1 MIRSR
6 SARSRACALVG
17 TGVLAT
23 TLSFGAAAPV
33 GATPTGLDEI
43 ALAPASAGSGV
54 PLPDSILSADG
65 PVDVFVQTRGDSA
78 LEAHTKTE
86 DQGGSETTARIA
98 ADDTAERNAE
108 VTDQVAGDLAEID
121 PDATVLY
128 TSTYSVPGIAV
139 SAEVDTLRRLAEQ
152 PEVEKISRI
161 VPQSIELPA
170 VAGAEPAN
178 AASDALTRSVDAW
191 QQTGRTGKGV
201 TVAVIDTGVDYTH
214 ADFGGPGTTDV
225 YAQAL
230 ASTDA
235 PKPGWF
241 DASKYL
247 GGWDFAGATYNGATG
262 TPGYDPVPVPDANPI
277 DGPGGNHGTHVAGT
291 AVGLGVDRDSRTF
304 RGDYSELSSESV
316 RSSFS
321 IGPGSA
327 PEAGLIA
334 LKVFGD
340 GGGSTSLTGA
350 ALEWIAQ
357 EVASGT
363 EIDVVNL
370 SLGTNYGAIDDPDN
384 AKLEVLVA
392 AGVLPVVAAG
402 NSGDVIDVG
411 GSPGT
416 AMGALT
422 VAASASGY
430 GLADAARATIGDP
443 AENPS
448 QQIRVQYAQQ
458 YSWTFDVAAHV
469 TALTDPENADGC
481 KPFSAADRQRVAGE
495 IAWLEWDDADVACG
509 SAVRFDNAADAG
521 AVGVV
526 LTGQANSFENGIAG
540 NTDIPGAQLT
550 GDDTDALRPALEE
563 GRLTIELRSDL
574 RRTVE
579 VFDSSRVD
587 TAASFTSRGTHGSI
601 DDVLK
606 PDVSAPGVSIV
617 SAGNGSGTGREVMS
631 GTSMASPH
639 TAGVAALVVQAH
651 PDWSAERV
659 KQQVMNTAAHDIVT
673 AGAAPRAY
681 GPARVGAGRVDALA
695 AIESGI
701 SLRSVENG
709 ELLSASFGVVDAG
722 TEPVT
727 VTRTVTVGNDGAEAA
742 TLDLRYS
749 PRTETPGVAY
759 DVSPATVTVPAG
771 GSTDVTLTLRI
782 ADPTALRRTL
792 DPTMSAETGGAARQ
806 YLADASGVLE
816 ATGGQGTFP
825 VRLSVYAAPR
835 PYSATR
841 TEGVSFD
848 GSTGTLA
855 VTGRGL
861 DQGEGSERY
870 RSLMVPLIL
879 GATDPDDTFPDTSAQ
894 HTLESA
900 DILAVGASSTA
911 PLLHDPTKGVLTFGV
926 QMDGEWARLS
936 PLTWPMVQLDLNGDT
951 RADFV
956 VQVQPGV
963 DGDVPVAMT
972 VDAVTG
978 AVVEERPVNGLFGDQ
993 GTNVYDNSVVT
1004 MSTSL
1009 AALGYTDGTTQTTI
1023 RYLAQTRSF
1032 YNPAFDGGY
1041 RSALVDQTA
1050 SATIDAYAPE
1060 LAFGDTGTTL
1070 FADAPGSLDVH
1081 RTGDALPQVLVLHL
1095 HGEGD
1100 ARAEI
1105 VTPTVAGGP
1114 TPTPEPSEPT
1124 PSPSVPSP
1132 TDDATPGAQPSH
1144 PGLAATGLDGTA
1156 LLWLGAAAAAVA
1168 ATGAA
1173 LVWRRRRQG

>member
-1 MIRSR
+1 MIPPR
-6 SARSRACALVG
+6 SARSRACALAGVG
-17 TGVLAT
+17 ILAT

-33 GATPTGLDEI
+33 SAAPAGLDEI
-43 ALAPASAGSGV
+43 ALAPASPGSTV
-54 PLPDSILSADG
+54 ALPDSILSADG

-78 LEAHTKTE
+78 LEARTKTE
-86 DQGGSETTARIA
+86 EAGGSETSARVA
-98 ADDTAERNAE
+98 ADDTAERNAA
-108 VTDQVAGDLAEID
+108 VTDEVASDLADID

-128 TSTYSVPGIAV
+128 TSTYSVPGVAV
-139 SAEVDTLRRLAEQ
+139 SAEVDTLRQLAER
-152 PEVEKISRI
+152 PDVEKISRI
-161 VPQSIELPA
+161 VPQSIEFPA
-170 VAGAEPAN
+170 VGTDPAN
-178 AASDALTRSVDAW
+178 AASDALTRAVDAW

-201 TVAVIDTGVDYTH
+201 TVAVVDTGVDYTH

-225 YAQAL
+225 YARAL

-235 PKPGWF
+235 PRPEWY
-241 DASKYL
+241 DANKYL
-247 GGWDFAGATYNGATG
+247 GGWDFAGASYNGATG

-291 AVGLGVDRDSRTF
+291 AVGFGVDRDSRTF
-304 RGDYSELSSESV
+304 QGDYSSLSSESV

-350 ALEWIAQ
+350 ALEWIA
-357 EVASGT
+357 EKVASGT

-384 AKLEVLVA
+384 AKLEVLVD

-402 NSGDVIDVG
+402 NSGDVVDVG

-430 GLADAARATIGDP
+430 GLADAARAVIGDP
-443 AENPS
+443 AQNPA

-458 YSWTFDVAAHV
+458 YSWAFDVTAHV
-469 TALTDPENADGC
+469 TALTDPDNADGC
-481 KPFSAADRQRVAGE
+481 RAFSAADRQRVAGQ
-495 IAWLEWDDADVACG
+495 IVWLEWDDADVACG
-509 SAVRFDNAADAG
+509 SAVRFTNATDAG

-526 LTGQANSFENGIAG
+526 LTSQADSFENGIAG

-550 GDDTDALRPALEE
+550 RSDTDALRPAMEQD
-563 GRLTIELRSDL
+563 RLTIELRSDL

-617 SAGNGSGTGREVMS
+617 SAGNGTGSGREVMS

-639 TAGVAALVVQAH
+639 TAGVAALVVQEH

-673 AGAAPRAY
+673 AGADPRAY
-681 GPARVGAGRVDALA
+681 GPARVGTGRVDALA
-695 AIESGI
+695 AVESGV
-701 SLRSVENG
+701 SLRSDENG
-709 ELLSASFGVVDAG
+709 ELLSASFGVVDVG
-722 TEPVT
+722 TEPV
-727 VTRTVTVGNDGAEAA
+727 VLTRTVSVGNDGTDAT

-771 GSTDVTLTLRI
+771 GSVAVTLTLRI
-782 ADPTALRRTL
+782 ADPGALRRTL
-792 DPTMSAETGGAARQ
+792 DPTMSAQTGGAPRQ
-806 YLADASGVLE
+806 YLADASGVVE
-816 ATGGQGTFP
+816 ATGPRGTFP

-835 PYSATR
+835 PYSETR
-841 TEGVSFD
+841 TAGVTFD
-848 GSTGTLA
+848 GSAGTLA
-855 VTGRGL
+855 ITGRGL
-861 DQGEGSERY
+861 DQGQGTERY
-870 RSLMVPLIL
+870 RSVMVPLIL
-879 GATDPDDTFPDTSAQ
+879 GATDPDDTFPATSAQ
-894 HTLESA
+894 RTLESA

-911 PLLHDPTKGVLTFGV
+911 PLLADPTQGVLTFGV

-956 VQVQPGV
+956 VQVQPGA
-963 DGDVPVAMT
+963 DGDMPVAMT

-978 AVVEERPVNGLFGDQ
+978 NVVEERPVNGLFGDQ

-1009 AALGYTDGTTQTTI
+1009 KALGYTAGTTQTTI

-1041 RSALVDQTA
+1041 RSALVDQTSA
-1050 SATIDAYAPE
+1050 ATIDAYAPE
-1060 LAFGDTGTTL
+1060 MAFGDTGTAL
-1070 FADAPGSLDVH
+1070 FADEPGSLTVS
-1081 RTGDALPQVLVLHL
+1081 RTGDTLPRVLVLHL
-1095 HGEGD
+1095 LGDGD

-1105 VTPTVAGGP
+1105 VTPTAAGA
-1114 TPTPEPSEPT
+1114 PTPEPSASAPI
-1124 PSPSVPSP
+1124 PSAPSP
-1132 TDDATPGAQPSH
+1132 TDGATHASGQSTSR
-1144 PGLAATGLDGTA
+1144 PGLASTGLDGSALA
-1156 LLWLGAAAAAVA
+1156 LLAAVAAAAVG
-1168 ATGAA
+1168 TGAV
-1173 LVWRRRRQG
+1173 LVRRRRRPE